1 MKNIRIIH
9 TFLLTTALVAV
20 GSLHTTSVRA
30 DSSSVQGQPRLP
42 LGAMGG
48 YQAAGLDTGL
58 DFPESRDAASWRSY
72 DNGSEHHY
80 DRRSY
85 GGYGP
90 KNHDHR
96 HFRYYRPRPSDFE
109 TEEFKNSDTAAQSK
123 AQFAYAR
130 GADGSSVRVGVID
143 EQFDLDHPELEPN
156 IVDFI
161 DITAGNRLGQAN
173 IDDEDERRR
182 LDDLEARLDAFVPEG
197 HGTLVSGVIAAV
209 RDGKG
214 IHGLAPEAE
223 LVPIR
228 VLAFDTEEIDEE
240 DLSEEEI
247 SDDDIGTTFILQ
259 PVDSKNP
266 NDSQIFNL
274 SEDPDEQAEQIKQIV
289 AAVKDDNTEVLVAFE
304 NGDSEVFNTAFIQ
317 GLDSANEAG
326 VDIVSISLGSDE
338 AASQAVRDAVVRVT
352 DQERIVVMSNGNDD
366 RVDED
371 GNPLE
376 EIPDA
381 ERFQREIVTDART
394 NGLALIVSMI
404 DENNEPIVNNC
415 GSAKENCLVARGL
428 DVRTTANGGGI
439 ETVSGSSFAAPTVS
453 GGLALLLD
461 LFPTLYPGEA
471 VALVKATADDLGE
484 EGVDDVF
491 GHGALNLERA
501 VKPVGVARLPTG
513 KNIRGK
519 VVFLSRSKLGLSG
532 AFGNAFAKAGAFKN
546 GFFLDEFRRPFKAD
560 LSQQV
565 VAQDR
570 GINFE
575 GVLGGSD
582 VETETFVNPDGY
594 QVTLSL
600 RDGGQD
606 AAFETPLAAFG
617 SAQDAYERENQ
628 LQSLRLSGELAPGL
642 EVSSGVNLTA
652 GQQLTADPA
661 SEATKGLFLFE
672 GDAVN
677 PQHGFLGRGNGLSLT
692 QDLTKGTSLT
702 LGFLTAGEQ
711 LGDRGGEGTTTQADL
726 NHRFNNGAALGFSAS
741 FTQES
746 EGFLGS
752 EASGA
757 FAARSETTSQFYT
770 LSGSLPVTAG
780 IEAFGSTTL
789 GISDLSGVE
798 GGLLSDLDRA
808 TSSAFAM
815 GVVKKGV
822 IDDQDRIGI
831 RFSQPLRIEGGADA
845 TLSVPTSVNADGTI
859 NETSETV
866 NLQPSGRELNLQ
878 LAYTR
883 KLAETVN
890 VTNYALA
897 RSEPGHNAEA
907 KPDIGVGVRVNWNF

>member
-1 MKNIRIIH
+1 MKKSRATCAI
-9 TFLLTTALVAV
+9 FFTTALVAI
-20 GSLHTTSVRA
+20 GSLYSADGLA
-30 DSSSVQGQPRLP
+30 DSSNTVGQPRIP
-42 LGAMGG
+42 LGAMGLS
-48 YQAAGLDTGL
+48 QAEGLDTLLELSDPGKN
-58 DFPESRDAASWRSY
+58 AYWRSY
-72 DNGSEHHY
+72 SNNHEHHY
-80 DRRSY
+80 GRN
-85 GGYGP
+85 GYGSYE
-90 KNHDHR
+90 KNRYRRHR
-96 HFRYYRPRPSDFE
+96 PDGNYSLRKPRPSDFE
-109 TEEFKNSDTAAQSK
+109 TEEFKRSNATAQVK
-123 AQFAYAR
+123 AQHAYAQ
-130 GADGSSVRVGVID
+130 GADGGSVSVGVID
-143 EQFDLDHPELEPN
+143 EEFDIDHVDLEPN
-156 IVDFI
+156 ITAFEDLTEEKRKARPEADEAERAVVELVDEFLNV
-161 DITAGNRLGQAN
+161 D
-173 IDDEDERRR
+173 
-182 LDDLEARLDAFVPEG
+182 
-197 HGTLVSGVIAAV
+197 HGTAVTGVIAAA
-209 RDGKG
+209 RNGEG
-214 IHGLAPEAE
+214 IHGIAPEASILAIRADSISVE
-223 LVPIR
+223 ELITDTFDSATAEELEELISAVEQEEATLFTAEGDQVALLVP
-228 VLAFDTEEIDEE
+228 DEG
-240 DLSEEEI
+240 EEEEASTDFRAKI
-247 SDDDIGTTFILQ
+247 ELTLERAKAGEIRLFEGNSGFVDEDNARAIDFAINSGVDII
-259 PVDSKNP
+259 
-266 NDSQIFNL
+266 NL
-274 SEDPDEQAEQIKQIV
+274 SQGGASEPESEGDEAIIR
-289 AAVKDDNTEVLVAFE
+289 
-304 NGDSEVFNTAFIQ
+304 
-317 GLDSANEAG
+317 ANEAG
-326 VDIVSISLGSDE
+326 I
-338 AASQAVRDAVVRVT
+338 
-352 DQERIVVMSNGNDD
+352 IVVAGAGNSA
-366 RVDED
+366 
-371 GNPLE
+371 GPNPLSPA
-376 EIPDA
+376 ILAADPRTRGLTLAVGAVDA
-381 ERFQREIVTDART
+381 E
-394 NGLALIVSMI
+394 
-404 DENNEPIVNNC
+404 NNIADFSERC
-415 GSAKENCLVARGL
+415 GTAKDFCLVAPGVQVL
-428 DVRTTANGGGI
+428 STAEGDKYERNDG
-439 ETVSGSSFAAPTVS
+439 TSLSAPAVS
-453 GGLALLLD
+453 GGLALLMD
-461 LFPTLYPGEA
+461 LFPTLYPEEA
-471 VALVKATADDLGE
+471 VQLVLRTADDLGE

-617 SAQDAYERENQ
+617 SAQDAYDRENQ

-726 NHRFNNGAALGFSAS
+726 NHRFDNGAALGFSAS

-831 RFSQPLRIEGGADA
+831 SFSQPLRIEGGADA

>member
-1 MKNIRIIH
+1 M
-9 TFLLTTALVAV
+9 
-20 GSLHTTSVRA
+20 SRA
-30 DSSSVQGQPRLP
+30 
-42 LGAMGG
+42 
-48 YQAAGLDTGL
+48 
-58 DFPESRDAASWRSY
+58 
-72 DNGSEHHY
+72 
-80 DRRSY
+80 
-85 GGYGP
+85 
-90 KNHDHR
+90 
-96 HFRYYRPRPSDFE
+96 
-109 TEEFKNSDTAAQSK
+109 
-123 AQFAYAR
+123 
-130 GADGSSVRVGVID
+130 
-143 EQFDLDHPELEPN
+143 
-156 IVDFI
+156 
-161 DITAGNRLGQAN
+161 
-173 IDDEDERRR
+173 
-182 LDDLEARLDAFVPEG
+182 
-197 HGTLVSGVIAAV
+197 
-209 RDGKG
+209 
-214 IHGLAPEAE
+214 
-223 LVPIR
+223 
-228 VLAFDTEEIDEE
+228 
-240 DLSEEEI
+240 
-247 SDDDIGTTFILQ
+247 
-259 PVDSKNP
+259 
-266 NDSQIFNL
+266 
-274 SEDPDEQAEQIKQIV
+274 
-289 AAVKDDNTEVLVAFE
+289 
-304 NGDSEVFNTAFIQ
+304 
-317 GLDSANEAG
+317 
-326 VDIVSISLGSDE
+326 
-338 AASQAVRDAVVRVT
+338 
-352 DQERIVVMSNGNDD
+352 
-366 RVDED
+366 
-371 GNPLE
+371 
-376 EIPDA
+376 
-381 ERFQREIVTDART
+381 
-394 NGLALIVSMI
+394 
-404 DENNEPIVNNC
+404 
-415 GSAKENCLVARGL
+415 
-428 DVRTTANGGGI
+428 
-439 ETVSGSSFAAPTVS
+439 
-453 GGLALLLD
+453 
-461 LFPTLYPGEA
+461 
-471 VALVKATADDLGE
+471 
-484 EGVDDVF
+484 
-491 GHGALNLERA
+491 
-501 VKPVGVARLPTG
+501 LPTG

-565 VAQDR
+565 VARDR

-617 SAQDAYERENQ
+617 SAQEAYDRENQ

-711 LGDRGGEGTTTQADL
+711 LGDRSGEGTTTQADL
-726 NHRFNNGAALGFSAS
+726 NHRFDNGAALGFSAS

>member
-1 MKNIRIIH
+1 MMRSQTVRNL
-9 TFLLTTALVAV
+9 LLTTALVAI
-20 GSLHTTSVRA
+20 G
-30 DSSSVQGQPRLP
+30 
-42 LGAMGG
+42 GG
-48 YQAAGLDTGL
+48 YSGGVGAEPAYPFQPSEFETPEFDASNALDLINAQAAY
-58 DFPESRDAASWRSY
+58 AAG
-72 DNGSEHHY
+72 GS
-80 DRRSY
+80 
-85 GGYGP
+85 
-90 KNHDHR
+90 
-96 HFRYYRPRPSDFE
+96 
-109 TEEFKNSDTAAQSK
+109 
-123 AQFAYAR
+123 
-130 GADGSSVRVGVID
+130 GSGVIVGVID
-143 EQFDLDHPELEPN
+143 EDFDLDHPELAPN
-156 IVDFI
+156 FI
-161 DITAGNRLGQAN
+161 DFLDLTAGNRTRQSEADDEAERQHLDLLETVGDTFLPTGHGTAVAGVIAAARDGDGIHGVAPEAGILAIHADEYDFEEIEDN
-173 IDDEDERRR
+173 DDLVEAIEEDDLFKFVVLPTDSDDPGDAEIITLSDDEDEVEDQLER
-182 LDDLEARLDAFVPEG
+182 LQARIADKNFVVRWADSG
-197 HGTLVSGVIAAV
+197 FYDQTLATAVDVAVAGGSRIINMSLGGGTETEQPLIDSLQTATEEGVIVVASAGNADSPNAEAPANLAV
-209 RDGKG
+209 
-214 IHGLAPEAE
+214 
-223 LVPIR
+223 
-228 VLAFDTEEIDEE
+228 
-240 DLSEEEI
+240 
-247 SDDDIGTTFILQ
+247 
-259 PVDSKNP
+259 
-266 NDSQIFNL
+266 
-274 SEDPDEQAEQIKQIV
+274 DP
-289 AAVKDDNTEVLVAFE
+289 
-304 NGDSEVFNTAFIQ
+304 
-317 GLDSANEAG
+317 
-326 VDIVSISLGSDE
+326 
-338 AASQAVRDAVVRVT
+338 
-352 DQERIVVMSNGNDD
+352 
-366 RVDED
+366 
-371 GNPLE
+371 
-376 EIPDA
+376 
-381 ERFQREIVTDART
+381 RT
-394 NGLALIVSMI
+394 NGLMLAVAQV
-404 DENNEPIVNNC
+404 DENKEFVEEVNRC
-415 GSAKENCLVARGL
+415 GSAAAQCLVALGE
-428 DVRTTANGGGI
+428 DVLTTENGGGLG
-439 ETVSGSSFAAPTVS
+439 ENSGSSFSAPAVS
-453 GGLALLLD
+453 GSLALLLD
-461 LFPTLYPGEA
+461 LFPTLFPEEA
-471 VALVKATADDLGE
+471 VQLLLTTAEDLGK
-484 EGVDDVF
+484 EGVDEVF
-491 GHGALNLERA
+491 GHGLVDLERA
-501 VKPVGVARLPTG
+501 VQPVGVASLPTG
-513 KNIRGK
+513 GDIRGK
-519 VVFLSRSKLGLSG
+519 VVFLSSSKLGLSG

-565 VAQDR
+565 VARDR

-617 SAQDAYERENQ
+617 SAQDAYDRENQ

-652 GQQLTADPA
+652 SQQLTADPA

-672 GDAVN
+672 GDAVS

-726 NHRFNNGAALGFSAS
+726 NHRFDNGAALGFSAS

-822 IDDQDRIGI
+822 IDDKDRIGI